1 MSINGCSWN
10 SCICLLTADR
20 LDGNWTYVG
29 PVVYSGFTEKGVQGG
44 IRSFDKTDYGE
55 VTGRDTLDEKFIRAS
70 YSEKDNGTACTPT
83 TWNKGYGAHAID
95 ACVFYDETGKLWF
108 SYGSWSG
115 GIYIFELEETTGFR
129 KNTTEAKANYDDAY
143 MGKKLGGSSASGEAS
158 YIEYINGYYYLFISY
173 GGLVANGGYQMRI
186 FRSKNPDGPYTD
198 VSGDLAIAGG
208 TVNGSIGT
216 RLMSYY
222 KWSWW
227 DYAHVAQGHNSAFVD
242 DDGKAYVIYHTR
254 TNDGTEGHSVRVHQL
269 FTSENGYLVTS
280 PFEYTATDSVEN
292 NGYTVD
298 EIAGTYEIL
307 FQRNTNSDSLEYN
320 KPQEITL
327 SADGKITGEVTGT
340 WTAKTNSPLV
350 SMEIGGIVY
359 EGTFIKQN
367 IEGTNAQTLCFT
379 TVGTNDICLW
389 GAKYPSDDVAVA
401 MTANK
406 ITLPKIITNDIN
418 LETKGLFGAVIEWE
432 GNSSLL
438 SDGTVIPPVV
448 DRSCTI
454 TATITKGN
462 YVYHKKFETTIMS
475 EAGDSARKVASYF
488 DIEPLELSNDNIK
501 SFENPL
507 YGMNIKNGVTI
518 KFTAKRTAVAGPL
531 AAIFAFNIDST
542 GDADG
547 GRLYMTDCTYLGY
560 NSDGFYDANLKD
572 YALVKDYIGDGTT
585 DIEIKLMPNGYSVY
599 AGGTLAYSN
608 ETVAN
613 GTTPGIN
620 NLTDYSKVL
629 NFLSKTATH
638 INFGTGT
645 WGTWR
650 DQGSFNGTI
659 SNFEIWAE
667 PVKESSLGSNYYY
680 YQDYEDVA
688 SESELAWDNGNVVK
702 ALGTDKTKYA
712 KLTPSGSGSRG
723 SINSFG
729 LDNALSGEFFITEDI
744 LFKSSV
750 TYDADNQIAIVA
762 TDRKYSSNNTNIGI
776 ESGYILKLS
785 ANGKG
790 NQTFNINDTSD
801 TVNIPSDKWVN
812 IRLDMDSSDLT
823 KAILTI
829 TNINTNEAII
839 SEKQIAVNGSGD
851 ISGANAGSYVLLG
864 RGNSVACIDNIVIG
878 KPGVANYEGLDKAIK
893 SGEKY
898 IKLSDIQQTYTDA
911 SMNVLKNAVEAAK
924 AIDRSLPEEEQV
936 TIDNAEIAITNAIK
950 SLECAIHE
958 YINTEY
964 IKMPTC
970 TETGRAKQI
979 CCLCGKAETER
990 EADVDAL
997 GHIAGEWEII
1007 TPPTTASEGQKVK
1020 KCTRCSEIVKTASI
1034 EKLPEPTDPPA
1045 VTDPPEPTDP
1055 PVVTDPP
1062 EPTDPPVVPET
1073 KYTLSYTT
1081 DPDTFKN
1088 AIVLLDKTKLG
1099 KDETATLTI
1108 KPETGYEFKD
1118 GTGISVVKTSGT
1130 CTIGSQE
1137 KNSDGSY
1144 SYKISGLG
1152 TDCTVTV
1159 SAIAVP
1165 VAVTPAGEFLVT
1177 YNSTVNNAAVSLA
1190 KDGKAFE
1197 SGSRVTATDKIQLSV
1212 TPGKGFTFADA
1223 PVVTAGNATVN
1234 IAEVTDGVYT
1244 YVILNFKSDT
1254 NIKVTGNAV
1263 PVQYSVNIQDN
1274 VKETAS
1280 ANNVKLSLSTTDAS
1294 VGSTV
1299 QFIITPEEGFQ
1310 IKSAGITA
1318 KENTCAISGSEKG
1331 ANGTWI
1337 FNLSKFN
1344 GNTII
1349 SHLNIETTK
1358 TQVAESGTDTSVN
1371 IGAANLGETD
1381 FADKNISDAIISAI
1395 TSKENIDIIDSQT
1408 SVKLDGAKLDSA
1420 VDEINKALNQ
1430 NNNVNVFVEVNEET
1444 NLDSALG
1451 GVAEDA
1457 FLNEVKSQ
1465 ASKDTNNNIRNSKI
1479 AMPLDISFYAAVN
1492 GVESK
1497 IKISIKDTGNR
1508 EITISM
1514 SVPSHIEKES
1524 AGIERLYYA
1533 VRFHNGNKTII
1544 PCDYNSAS
1552 GKIKFKSSKFSTYV
1566 LCYVDTSKGTQTAPP
1581 VYPGGG
1587 SSYIPGP
1594 AATTTP
1600 GTTNTPAPSLVPSS
1614 VPVLTPT
1621 PVPTA
1626 EPVPTTEPVPTQTP
1640 AIPQETG
1647 IPEKSPEP
1655 GGTSKTVKTGDK
1667 FVVNNLKYTVTSVT
1681 GTRSVKFTGV
1691 KKKVKKIIIPAS
1703 IKLSGNKYKVTSI
1716 AKNALKGNKKLEKL
1730 SIGTNVK
1737 QIGKNAFNGCSKLKS
1752 IVIKSKKLTAKKTG
1766 SKAFKGINSKA
1777 TIKVPKSR
1785 LEQYK
1790 KLVKSKGAGKN
1801 VKVKK
1806 LK

>member
-1 MSINGCSWN
+1 M
-10 SCICLLTADR
+10 
-20 LDGNWTYVG
+20 
-29 PVVYSGFTEKGVQGG
+29 
-44 IRSFDKTDYGE
+44 
-55 VTGRDTLDEKFIRAS
+55 
-70 YSEKDNGTACTPT
+70 
-83 TWNKGYGAHAID
+83 
-95 ACVFYDETGKLWF
+95 
-108 SYGSWSG
+108 
-115 GIYIFELEETTGFR
+115 
-129 KNTTEAKANYDDAY
+129 
-143 MGKKLGGSSASGEAS
+143 
-158 YIEYINGYYYLFISY
+158 
-173 GGLVANGGYQMRI
+173 
-186 FRSKNPDGPYTD
+186 
-198 VSGDLAIAGG
+198 
-208 TVNGSIGT
+208 
-216 RLMSYY
+216 
-222 KWSWW
+222 
-227 DYAHVAQGHNSAFVD
+227 
-242 DDGKAYVIYHTR
+242 
-254 TNDGTEGHSVRVHQL
+254 
-269 FTSENGYLVTS
+269 
-280 PFEYTATDSVEN
+280 
-292 NGYTVD
+292 D

-307 FQRNTNSDSLEYN
+307 FQKNTNSDSLEYN

-359 EGTFIKQN
+359 EGTFVKQN

-462 YVYHKKFETTIMS
+462 YVYHKKFDTTIMS

-488 DIEPLELSNDNIK
+488 DTEPLELSNDNIK

-518 KFTAKRTAVAGPL
+518 KFTAKRTAPAGPL

-542 GDADG
+542 GDAAG

-560 NSDGFYDANLKD
+560 NSDGLFDANLKD

-585 DIEIKLMPNGYSVY
+585 DIEIKLMPDGYSVY

-608 ETVAN
+608 ETVSN
-613 GTTPGIN
+613 GTTPGTN

-629 NFLSKTATH
+629 NFLSKTATN

-645 WGTWR
+645 WDSWR

-688 SESELAWDNGNVVK
+688 SEAEFGWDNGDVTK
-702 ALGTDKTKYA
+702 SLGTDKTKYA
-712 KLTPSGSGSRG
+712 KLTSNLKGIRG
-723 SINSFG
+723 SINLFG
-729 LDNALSGEFFITEDI
+729 LANALSGKFFITEDL
-744 LFKSSV
+744 LFKSS
-750 TYDADNQIAIVA
+750 TNYDTDNQIAIVA
-762 TDRKYSSNNTNIGI
+762 TDRKYSSNNVNVGI
-776 ESGYILKLS
+776 ASGYILKLS

-829 TNINTNEAII
+829 TNIDKNEAII

-851 ISGANAGSYVLLG
+851 ISGANAGSYILLG

-950 SLECAIHE
+950 ALECAIHE
-958 YINTEY
+958 YTNTEY

-1034 EKLPEPTDPPA
+1034 EKLPEPTN
-1045 VTDPPEPTDP
+1045 P

-1062 EPTDPPVVPET
+1062 EPTDLPIIPDTPET

-1081 DPDTFKN
+1081 NPDTFKN
-1088 AIVLLDKTKLG
+1088 AIVSLDKTELG

-1108 KPETGYEFKD
+1108 NPETGYEFKD
-1118 GTGISVVKTSGT
+1118 ETSISVVKTSGT
-1130 CTIGSQE
+1130 CTIGNQE

-1165 VAVTPAGEFLVT
+1165 VAITPAEGFLVT
-1177 YNSTVNNAAVSLA
+1177 YDNSTINNASVSLT

-1223 PVVTAGNATVN
+1223 PVVTASNATVN
-1234 IAEVTDGVYT
+1234 IAEVTDGIYT
-1244 YVILNFKSDT
+1244 YVILNFKGDT
-1254 NIKVTGNAV
+1254 SIKVTGNAV
-1263 PVQYSVNIQDN
+1263 PVQYSVSIQDD

-1280 ANNVKLSLSTTDAS
+1280 AGNVKLSLSTTDAS
-1294 VGSTV
+1294 AGSTV

-1349 SHLNIETTK
+1349 SQLNIETTK

-1381 FADKNISDAIISAI
+1381 FTDKNISDAIISAI
-1395 TSKENIDIIDSQT
+1395 TNKENIDIIDSET
-1408 SVKLDGAKLDSA
+1408 SDKLDGAKLDSA

-1451 GVAEDA
+1451 GVAENT
-1457 FLNEVKSQ
+1457 FLNEVKNQ

-1479 AMPLDISFYAAVN
+1479 AMPLDISFYAKVN
-1492 GVESK
+1492 GVESR
-1497 IKISIKDTGNR
+1497 IKISIKDTGSR

-1514 SVPSHIEKES
+1514 SVPYHIEKEA

-1566 LCYVDTSKGTQTAPP
+1566 
-1581 VYPGGG
+1581 YPGGGNGGG

-1594 AATTTP
+1594 AATTAP

-1626 EPVPTTEPVPTQTP
+1626 EPVPTTAPVPTQTP
-1640 AIPQETG
+1640 AIPWETG

-1691 KKKVKKIIIPAS
+1691 KKKVKKVIIPAS
-1703 IKLSGNKYKVTSI
+1703 VKISGSKYKVTSI

-1737 QIGKNAFNGCSKLKS
+1737 QIGKNAFNGCSNLKN

-1801 VKVKK
+1801 VKFKK
-1806 LK
+1806 SK